1 MKIIVCFKIIADYA
15 RLSEKD
21 WTWDER
27 HCVDTGFVRRIFNC
41 FDESALEMALTLSQ
55 PSGHLPDTA
64 DLTALTVDDP
74 QGDLFLRHLMAIGY
88 DHAVRIQ
95 CSVDLDLRFN
105 PSWISFLIAEYIRRN
120 GHELVFSGIQ
130 GGDGDNWQTGL
141 LIAERLGWPCIREV
155 TRVIRTDEPD
165 RLTVESRIDGAV
177 LVQTVRLPLV
187 LTIGQSLDAP
197 CLRLPTLKQK
207 LAAKKRQVTIVPG
220 RDLTVGDNSIR
231 PKGKTLVDLERP
243 KTKQACVFIDGQN
256 PHQMVRHLYDH
267 YLKNRLNR

>member
-95 CSVDLDLRFN
+95 CSADLDLRFN
-105 PSWISFLIAEYIRRN
+105 PSGISFLIAEYIRRN
-120 GHELVFSGIQ
+120 GHELVFF
-130 GGDGDNWQTGL
+130 
-141 LIAERLGWPCIREV
+141 RH
-155 TRVIRTDEPD
+155 
-165 RLTVESRIDGAV
+165 
-177 LVQTVRLPLV
+177 
-187 LTIGQSLDAP
+187 
-197 CLRLPTLKQK
+197 
-207 LAAKKRQVTIVPG
+207 PG
-220 RDLTVGDNSIR
+220 RGWRQLADR
-231 PKGKTLVDLERP
+231 AVDCR
-243 KTKQACVFIDGQN
+243 TAWVA
-256 PHQMVRHLYDH
+256 LYS
-267 YLKNRLNR
+267 